1 MQQKN
6 ACGYADRCVSQHQ
19 EERRYISPES
29 REILNERLSVLEK
42 RLRCCRETAGA
53 PPRVQVEYF
62 RPYPDAADA
71 VFGLYELTTG
81 TVRDMRQDEGV
92 LVMDGQRIPTRE
104 ILTLFLLESEPH

>member
-6 ACGYADRCVSQHQ
+6 ACGYADRSVSQHQ

-42 RLRCCRETAGA
+42 RLRSCRETESAL
-53 PPRVQVEYF
+53 PRVQVEDF
-62 RPYPDAADA
+62 RPYQDTADA
-71 VFGLYELTTG
+71 VFGLYKLTTG

-92 LVMDGQRIPTRE
+92 LVMDGQCISTRE

>member
-6 ACGYADRCVSQHQ
+6 ACGYADRSVSQHQ

-53 PPRVQVEYF
+53 LPRVQVEYF
-62 RPYPDAADA
+62 RPYQDTADA
-71 VFGLYELTTG
+71 VFGLCQLPTTEVAG
-81 TVRDMRQDEGV
+81 
-92 LVMDGQRIPTRE
+92 L
-104 ILTLFLLESEPH
+104 